1 MPAHLRSREGSPF
14 HDGTGRPLPPFAV
27 PARKFHHPAVASGA
41 GWVYETG
48 VAATCQ
54 PQIFIP
60 MSAKATWKVSVAVMA
75 SRVLGLLREMMFAAL
90 FGGSRWMDCFY
101 LAFRVPNLLRDLF
114 AEGALS
120 QAFVTT
126 FSKKLKAEG
135 EESAWALANKMMT
148 LTAVFMSVITLLGL
162 VAAPWIVELLTAFSR
177 GNGVLRSYNPA
188 EFDLTVTMVRVMYPF
203 ILLVSLAA
211 LVMGMLNAR
220 DVFGMPALA
229 SCFFNLGSMIGGA
242 AIGWWLDPCWGP
254 RSLIGFAIGVVIG
267 GWAQWWCQIPALRRA
282 GYRFVADFRWR
293 DPGVRQILRLMLP
306 AVIAASVVQINVV
319 VNSMFAYGVGEGAVS
334 WLSYAF
340 RLMQLPIGVFG
351 VAVATVTLPALSR
364 AAVGGITADFK
375 PTLAKGLRLVAVLVL
390 PSTIGLVL
398 LAGPIVSVL
407 YEHGHFHA
415 ADRLQTAVALRA
427 YGYGLLCYA
436 WLKVLQPAFYAID
449 KRWLPMGVSLFALGL
464 NLGFNWFFVFVMHW
478 GHQSL
483 ALTTS
488 ITATVN
494 FLILFVA
501 MRRFAGDLGTRE
513 LLVLLGKLLV
523 AGAVMAAV
531 CLAANRF
538 VFRDPAHLAWWLRT
552 VCLGGTVAVAAGA
565 FFIAARVLKV
575 TEAED
580 ALAMVTRRLR
590 R

>member
-1 MPAHLRSREGSPF
+1 
-14 HDGTGRPLPPFAV
+14 
-27 PARKFHHPAVASGA
+27 
-41 GWVYETG
+41 
-48 VAATCQ
+48 
-54 PQIFIP
+54 
-60 MSAKATWKVSVAVMA
+60 MSAKATWKVSAAVMA

-126 FSKKLKAEG
+126 FSKKLKTEG
-135 EESAWALANKMMT
+135 KQSAWVLANKMMT
-148 LTAVFMSVITLLGL
+148 LTAVFMSGITLLGL
-162 VAAPWIVELLTAFSR
+162 VAAPWIVHLLTAFS
-177 GNGVLRSYNPA
+177 GSGGVLRSYNPA
-188 EFDLTVTMVRVMYPF
+188 EFELTVIMVRVMYPF
-203 ILLVSLAA
+203 SLLVSLAA

-220 DVFGMPALA
+220 DIFGMPALA
-229 SCFFNLGSMIGGA
+229 SCFFNLGSMFGGA
-242 AIGWWLDPCWGP
+242 AIGWWMDPAWGP

-267 GWAQWWCQIPALRRA
+267 GWAQWACQIPALRRV
-282 GYRFVADFRWR
+282 GYEFVLDFRWR
-293 DPGVRQILRLMLP
+293 DPGVRQILRLMGP

-364 AAVGGITADFK
+364 AAVGGITADFR
-375 PTLAKGLRLVAVLVL
+375 PTLARGLRLVAVLVL
-390 PSTIGLVL
+390 PSTIGLIL

-407 YEHGHFHA
+407 YERGHFNA
-415 ADRLQTAVALRA
+415 VDRVQTAVALRA

-449 KRWLPMGVSLFALGL
+449 KRWLPMLVSIFALGL

-488 ITATVN
+488 ISATVN
-494 FLILFVA
+494 FLILFLA
-501 MRRFAGDLGTRE
+501 MRKFAGDIGTRDLLE
-513 LLVLLGKLLV
+513 LLARLLV
-523 AGAVMAAV
+523 AGAVMAVV
-531 CLAANRF
+531 CLAANHF
-538 VFRDPAHLAWWLRT
+538 LFRDPRHLAWWLRT
-552 VCLGGTVAVAAGA
+552 VCLLATVAVAAGT
-565 FFIAARVLKV
+565 FFAAARFLKV

-580 ALAMVTRRLR
+580 ALAMVTRRLGR